1 MPPLPPPQ
9 GRHGVRLDERGAA
22 LRSLAR
28 ALLDERQLLPG
39 GAQGEWR
46 RHPLRRAQR
55 KALVY
60 FTVCLFLM
68 PCFCSCVCLCFYLC
82 FFTVIGWCV
91 HGCIF
96 SWSVIKSEDWV
107 LWCDHPQVLLELNVV
122 VFFLVH
128 VIMLLKH
135 YLESKYLTQTNW
147 FRLYLAVWRS
157 VRRGQSQSQG
167 FRQSLRPDP

>member
-60 FTVCLFLM
+60 FSLFVSDALFLLVCLFVFLSLLFHCDRM
-68 PCFCSCVCLCFYLC
+68 MCTRLH
-82 FFTVIGWCV
+82 FFMKRHKV
-91 HGCIF
+91 
-96 SWSVIKSEDWV
+96 
-107 LWCDHPQVLLELNVV
+107 
-122 VFFLVH
+122 
-128 VIMLLKH
+128 
-135 YLESKYLTQTNW
+135 
-147 FRLYLAVWRS
+147 
-157 VRRGQSQSQG
+157 
-167 FRQSLRPDP
+167 